1 MLVANRDKTIKSDSQ
16 LHAKCYLL
24 FPLLR
29 RSIRRSVRCP
39 FRTLVTSDVTCA
51 YLLLDPCALFNSNR
65 IVKLPGSNPGIAG
78 MGWLGLSPD
87 LPGSKAGILL
97 TPRNGSII
105 VQSRVTSRRTSLS
118 SCAIPPSGEICSKL
132 RCQYI
137 FRQLTLDFQC
147 MLKGIGY
154 HVRQMKTS
162 APAYAR
168 NHRTSFLGPQN

>member
-1 MLVANRDKTIKSDSQ
+1 MTYSISWRWNRTVSSRWIISLHTQFYHSCMPGIMLVANKDNSIRPANSM
-16 LHAKCYLL
+16 LKCYLL

-51 YLLLDPCALFNSNR
+51 YLLLDPCALSNSNR

-118 SCAIPPSGEICSKL
+118 SCEIPPSGEICSKL
-132 RCQYI
+132 RCQ
-137 FRQLTLDFQC
+137 
-147 MLKGIGY
+147 
-154 HVRQMKTS
+154 
-162 APAYAR
+162 
-168 NHRTSFLGPQN
+168 